1 MKKIIL
7 LFACVLSI
15 ATISAQEDTIAVFVY
30 SPTKLNEPINA
41 LRSNIEEALVNSAS
55 KKYIVLDRTEEFQTV
70 LGKEIDYQEKGYVS
84 NKQLITVGGE
94 LGAKK
99 VCGVVITDYGE
110 EGYFIECKILDI
122 AKKTIDCTAK
132 YPVKKGDR
140 IKNLGI
146 ANSEVIASSI
156 AAQLDL
162 LSIDQK
168 DEQIQEEKRK
178 EEERIRK
185 EKRKEEERIQEE
197 KRKEEER
204 IQEEKRKEE
213 ERIRKEKREKEE
225 AKERKRREKEYE
237 RANNPYFLEN
247 RNKYI
252 AWAFLGGGYPW
263 NLVSSIEFRTGGIIG
278 VGLYGDVGADFMR
291 IIVNDGNDNFAYTT
305 KTMFR
310 YAGGVKFYMYKG
322 LFLDIGYGTISQP
335 TDEVTYDFYL
345 LLSDDESTL
354 VKKMA
359 SESSHGLLFHLGYNF
374 VENLSKEAKG
384 VFIGINGGVTYDI
397 TNKEFA
403 PSINLKIG
411 YAWKSK

>member
-168 DEQIQEEKRK
+168 DEQ
-178 EEERIRK
+178 
-185 EKRKEEERIQEE
+185 
-197 KRKEEER
+197 